1 MRLEAQLKQI
11 TQTEESKISK
21 QKKDRIFKDKHKK
34 PAESKEK
41 KMAKNPSHTEL
52 NSLLA
57 HYQSRR
63 YDDAE
68 KLAVSITEQFPH
80 HQYSWKVL
88 GAVLKQTGRISESL
102 DASQK
107 AVELDS
113 QDTEAHYNLGNTL
126 KKLGRYTE
134 AEASYRQ
141 AIALTPGYV
150 EAHSNLGNTLKELG
164 RLEEAE
170 ASCRQVIELKPD
182 FAEAHSNLGVTLKE
196 LGRLEEAEASYRQA
210 IALKPDYVEAQNNLG
225 NTLKELGRLEEA
237 EAICRQA
244 IGLKPSFAEAHSNLG
259 VTLQKLG
266 RLEEAEASCRQ
277 AIALKP
283 GFAEA
288 QSNLG
293 NTLKDLGRYA
303 EAVACFEKA
312 IALKSDFPEVRYN
325 LGIILFES
333 AEYQKAAEQFKL
345 TDIHHSKS
353 YAIRCSYLQ
362 DEKTTFYDQLDS
374 LISQGEI
381 NAVIGSLSC
390 RSEIRY
396 GINKPNPFCNDPL
409 KYVLE
414 TDLNG
419 QCDFENIFTKAA
431 RDILTDDTVS
441 YKSQGHLTN
450 GSQTAGN
457 LFALEEKFINEIENI
472 IHAEIEKYR
481 VHFKDSEEGFI
492 KSWPTSY
499 SIYGWLVSMQSGGE
513 LAAHMH
519 DAGWITGSIY
529 INVPPKSKADSGNLV
544 VCLDDQE
551 CEGGVKKN
559 QKSTIDVVTGSL
571 CLFPSSLL
579 HYTIPFEAEE
589 DRIVLAFDVIPK

>member
-150 EAHSNLGNTLKELG
+150 EAHS
-164 RLEEAE
+164 
-170 ASCRQVIELKPD
+170 
-182 FAEAHSNLGVTLKE
+182 
-196 LGRLEEAEASYRQA
+196 
-210 IALKPDYVEAQNNLG
+210 NLG